1 MSDSGVWFDTLAAA
15 TAAAEEA
22 GTLRLRYF
30 HAPG

>member
-1 MSDSGVWFDTLAAA
+1 MSDTTIWFDTLAAA
-15 TAAAEEA
+15 NTAAEED